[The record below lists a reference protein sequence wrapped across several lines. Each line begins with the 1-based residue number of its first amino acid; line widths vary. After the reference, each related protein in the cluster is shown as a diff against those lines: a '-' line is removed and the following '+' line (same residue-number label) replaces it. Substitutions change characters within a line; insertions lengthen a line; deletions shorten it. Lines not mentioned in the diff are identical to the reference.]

1 MNGWKGSR
9 GKEMD
14 DLNRAYQVLGVNASM
29 SLEEIEAIYD
39 ELVLKY
45 KKEANLLKYL
55 VLINQ

>member
-1 MNGWKGSR
+1 
-9 GKEMD
+9 MD

-45 KKEANLLKYL
+45 KKEAKCNMYYRNGRKLMT
-55 VLINQ
+55 VLWNAD

>member
-45 KKEANLLKYL
+45 KKEAKCNMYYR
-55 VLINQ
+55 

>member
-1 MNGWKGSR
+1 
-9 GKEMD
+9 MD

-45 KKEANLLKYL
+45 KKEAKCNMYYRQKLQGMGGSL
-55 VLINQ
+55 